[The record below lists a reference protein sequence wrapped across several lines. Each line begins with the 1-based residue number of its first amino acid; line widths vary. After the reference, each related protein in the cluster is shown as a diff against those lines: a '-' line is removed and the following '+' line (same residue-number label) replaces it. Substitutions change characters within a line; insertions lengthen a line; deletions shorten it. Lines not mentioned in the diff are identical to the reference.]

1 MSGLAGQAIG
11 LEDQSP
17 TPIGGAAA
25 VDAESRG
32 CMENFIG
39 FIPAV
44 PVQDPLPHDF
54 VATDDAVTAASDGIT
69 RYAPVYATNE
79 LLWTDG
85 VNTAPINVIKP
96 VVSGIG
102 AVGETLTTDNGTW
115 LGEAPIA
122 YTYQW
127 YVDEFTPLPGQ
138 NDASYVVS
146 AAVEGSNISCVVTA
160 TNAKGTADAMSS
172 NAIHIP
178 AP

>member
-11 LEDQSP
+11 LETQSV

-32 CMENFIG
+32 CMENFVG
-39 FIPAV
+39 FIPTV
-44 PVQDPLPHDF
+44 TVEDPSPRDF
-54 VATDDAVTAASDGIT
+54 IATDDAVTAASDGTT
-69 RYAPVYATNE
+69 RYAPVYVTNE
-79 LLWTDG
+79 LHWTDG
-85 VNTAPINVIKP
+85 VDTAPINVIKP

-115 LGEAPIA
+115 LGEDPIT

-127 YVDEFTPLPGQ
+127 YVDENTPLPGQ
-138 NDASYVVS
+138 TDASYVVNV
-146 AAVEGSNISCVVTA
+146 AMEGSNISCTVTA
-160 TNAKGTADAMSS
+160 TNAKGTAAAGSR

>member
-11 LEDQSP
+11 LENQSP
-17 TPIGGAAA
+17 TPIGGDVAI
-25 VDAESRG
+25 DAESRG

-39 FIPAV
+39 FIPAA

-54 VATDDAVTAASDGIT
+54 VATDDAVTAASDGTT
-69 RYAPVYATNE
+69 RFAPLYVVNS

-85 VNTAPINVIKP
+85 VDTAPINVVAP

-115 LGEAPIA
+115 IGEAPITL
-122 YTYQW
+122 TYQW
-127 YVDEFTPLPGQ
+127 YVDQNTPLPGQ
-138 NDASYVVS
+138 TDASYVVN
-146 AAVEGSNISCVVTA
+146 AAMEGSNVSCMVTA
-160 TNAKGTADAMSS
+160 TNAKGTTDAMSS

>member
-11 LEDQSP
+11 LEAQSA
-17 TPIGGAAA
+17 TPIGGAVAIDA
-25 VDAESRG
+25 VSRG

-39 FIPAV
+39 FVPAV

-54 VATDDAVTAASDGIT
+54 VATDDAVTAASDGTT
-69 RYAPVYATNE
+69 RFAPLYVVNS

-102 AVGETLTTDNGTW
+102 QVGETLTTDNGTW

-127 YVDEFTPLPGQ
+127 YVDENTPLPGQ
-138 NDASYVVS
+138 TDASYVV
-146 AAVEGSNISCVVTA
+146 AAGVQGSNISCVVTA
-160 TNAKGTADAMSS
+160 TNAKGTADAGSS

>member
-1 MSGLAGQAIG
+1 MTGIAGQAIG
-11 LEDQSP
+11 IDAQST
-17 TPIGGAAA
+17 TPIGGDVA

-54 VATDDAVTAASDGIT
+54 VATDDTVTAASDGTT
-69 RYAPVYATNE
+69 RFAPLYVVNS

-85 VNTAPINVIKP
+85 VDTLPINVVAP

-102 AVGETLTTDNGTW
+102 AVGETLTTDDGTW
-115 LGEAPIA
+115 IGEAPIT

-127 YVDEFTPLPGQ
+127 YVDENTPIFLQ
-138 NDASYVVS
+138 TENTYVVGV
-146 AAVEGSNISCVVTA
+146 AMEGSNISCTVTA
-160 TNAKGTADAMSS
+160 TNTKGTTSASSS
-172 NAIHIP
+172 NDIHIP